1 MQLANIKLVAVNS
14 SVLQDKQKMY
24 NKIRQHVESQ
34 VSLTVAGNKNIQDYQ
49 NAIQR
54 SETTAINNIQMI
66 LEKAVSMEVGSDQ
79 SVTIDSTA
87 PLKCV
92 HKCGE
97 MPSAGTVT
105 QNTQIEIYAKNI
117 ASTVLSDIQKNYDNM
132 SIQTDISFKDV
143 NYTQRMIFISFTIY
157 IVITFLSDL
166 GILAY
171 AAAKLPKTPQTY
183 IVLGVITAALIGS
196 LTIFLIFP
204 NKASFITFYI
214 Y

>member
-1 MQLANIKLVAVNS
+1 MW
-14 SVLQDKQKMY
+14 
-24 NKIRQHVESQ
+24 
-34 VSLTVAGNKNIQDYQ
+34 GN
-49 NAIQR
+49 A
-54 SETTAINNIQMI
+54 A
-66 LEKAVSMEVGSDQ
+66 
-79 SVTIDSTA
+79 
-87 PLKCV
+87 
-92 HKCGE
+92 
-97 MPSAGTVT
+97 SAGTVT

-183 IVLGVITAALIGS
+183 IVLGVITNALIGS

-204 NKASFITFYI
+204 NKASFITFAI